1 MVIYSGARPVAGD
14 VYKEPDPARSPARL
28 FPGLILLPSPEDS
41 PCLYTKSVQHLCV
54 V

>member
-28 FPGLILLPSPEDS
+28 FQACLLPSPEDS
-41 PCLYTKSVQHLCV
+41 TALYNKSVQHLCV